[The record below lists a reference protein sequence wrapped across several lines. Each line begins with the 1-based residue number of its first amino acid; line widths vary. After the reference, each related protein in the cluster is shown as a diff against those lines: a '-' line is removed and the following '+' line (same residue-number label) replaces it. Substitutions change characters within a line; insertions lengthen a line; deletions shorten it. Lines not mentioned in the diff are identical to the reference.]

1 MLKERVL
8 VQNVLDPGSVSRQL
22 SKMEA
27 LVPPC
32 PVTAGMHLQEKAW
45 VTVPCRPGKQDWQA
59 GPCEKDFLAD
69 SQTACA
75 SRARGQAAASS
86 I

>member
-32 PVTAGMHLQEKAW
+32 PVRQGCTYRK
-45 VTVPCRPGKQDWQA
+45 RPG
-59 GPCEKDFLAD
+59 
-69 SQTACA
+69 
-75 SRARGQAAASS
+75 
-86 I
+86 